1 MTAETTEET
10 TARAKRAAAELAA
23 TFPFPENYDAL
34 ILALALAYN
43 RGALDAIVWAAGGE
57 AA

>member
-1 MTAETTEET
+1 METTEET

-23 TFPFPENYDAL
+23 TFPFPRDYDSL

-57 AA
+57 DA